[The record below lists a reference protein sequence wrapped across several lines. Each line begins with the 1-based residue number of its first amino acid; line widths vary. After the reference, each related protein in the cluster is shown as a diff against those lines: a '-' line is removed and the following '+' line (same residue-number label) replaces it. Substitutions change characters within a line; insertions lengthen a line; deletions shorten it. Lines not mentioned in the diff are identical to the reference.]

1 MIQTNAK
8 AVAWALG
15 TVFVLTA
22 GVSHAQDAG
31 KGTILV
37 PAISF
42 AGQGAGK

>member
-1 MIQTNAK
+1 MIQTNVK
-8 AVAWALG
+8 AVAVALG
-15 TVFVLTA
+15 IVFVLAA
-22 GVSHAQDAG
+22 GVSYAQDAG